1 MCDKPGHGHK
11 NSDRGD
17 KLINTRKCESRDELC
32 DMFSL
37 SPYPALRERQTD
49 RQIETETEIGRETQ
63 KESLLRSKGDA

>member
-1 MCDKPGHGHK
+1 VCDKPGQGHK

-17 KLINTRKCESRDELC
+17 KLINTRKCESRDELR

-37 SPYPALRERQTD
+37 SPYPALRERETDRQTD
-49 RQIETETEIGRETQ
+49 RNRDRDRETQ